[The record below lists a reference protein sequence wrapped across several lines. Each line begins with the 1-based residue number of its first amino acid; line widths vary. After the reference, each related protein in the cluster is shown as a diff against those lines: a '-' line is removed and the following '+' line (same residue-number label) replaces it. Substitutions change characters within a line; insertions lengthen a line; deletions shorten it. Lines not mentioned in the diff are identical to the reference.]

1 MPAHVKVRYKG
12 IIENAEVIDV
22 MSRYH
27 LSILLTF
34 NENYGHSIVE
44 IMAAGCPVLISDQTI
59 WKNLVEKN
67 AGWDIALNK
76 ESEIVQA
83 INNACNWNQE
93 EFNAFSKGALTFAQ
107 QIFDDK
113 EGVEQNKKLFA

>member
-1 MPAHVKVRYKG
+1 
-12 IIENAEVIDV
+12 
-22 MSRYH
+22 
-27 LSILLTF
+27 
-34 NENYGHSIVE
+34 
-44 IMAAGCPVLISDQTI
+44 MAAGCPVLISDQTI

-93 EFNAFSKGALTFAQ
+93 EFHAFSKGALTFAQ

>member
-1 MPAHVKVRYKG
+1 MPSHVKVNYKG
-12 IIENAEVIDV
+12 ILENSEVIDI

-44 IMAAGCPVLISDQTI
+44 SMAAGCPVLISDQTI
-59 WKNLVEKN
+59 WKNLAEKN

-76 ESEIVQA
+76 ENEI
-83 INNACNWNQE
+83 INAMVKACSWNQE
-93 EFNAFSKGALTFAQ
+93 EFNQYSQGALTFAQ